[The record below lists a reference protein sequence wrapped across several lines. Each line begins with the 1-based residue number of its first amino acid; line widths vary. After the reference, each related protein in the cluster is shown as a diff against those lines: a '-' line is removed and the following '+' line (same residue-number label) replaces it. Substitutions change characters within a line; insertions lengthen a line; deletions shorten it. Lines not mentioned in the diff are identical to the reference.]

1 MGAELQFTIGVIGL
15 GILSTVML
23 SIAVFT
29 FQPPEVASVCAACRH
44 RDVAA
49 LDVAM
54 TRLRD
59 VGAVVTLV
67 DGGAVR

>member
-29 FQPPEVASVCAACRH
+29 F
-44 RDVAA
+44 
-49 LDVAM
+49 
-54 TRLRD
+54 
-59 VGAVVTLV
+59 
-67 DGGAVR
+67 